1 MENSNYLELDA
12 NIGLNCIS
20 KNCLVIHPSE
30 TYMMY
35 AIGSLIIVKAVSDD
49 KDQYLRGHTGIVNCL
64 AVSSQGNLLASGE
77 AHDFSSEEAA
87 ALIVWDFNSL
97 QILFRVRYHKQMI
110 QSLSFS
116 CDEAYLVTVGGARDG
131 NQLVIWNMREGKSE
145 AFMPSSD
152 Q

>member
-12 NIGLNCIS
+12 NIGLNCIA

-35 AIGSLIIVKAVSDD
+35 AIGSLIIVKAVSDE
-49 KDQYLRGHTGIVNCL
+49 KDQYLRGHTGIINCL

-77 AHDFSSEEAA
+77 SHDFSSEEAA

-97 QILFRVRYHKQMI
+97 QILFRVRYHK
-110 QSLSFS
+110 
-116 CDEAYLVTVGGARDG
+116 
-131 NQLVIWNMREGKSE
+131 
-145 AFMPSSD
+145 
-152 Q
+152 